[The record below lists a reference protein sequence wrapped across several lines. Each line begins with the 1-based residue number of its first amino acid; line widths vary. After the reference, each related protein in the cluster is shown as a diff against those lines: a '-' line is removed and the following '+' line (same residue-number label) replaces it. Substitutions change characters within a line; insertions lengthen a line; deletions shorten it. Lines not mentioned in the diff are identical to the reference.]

1 MKNISIQSFMD
12 EHNACVFGRRWVAE
26 MGFTTCK
33 ETFEALCNGKAGED
47 SYSWALW
54 FAMRPGVLSQRE
66 IAGFAAWCARR
77 VAHLLTDKRS
87 VKTLELAERFAAG
100 EEISTDEL
108 VKAEEVASA
117 AARAARAAHAVRDAA
132 DAADAARVS
141 RAANAARDAV
151 WATWNAA
158 CAADWTTAWTANYA
172 ANWAVCAAAD
182 RDAERRAQLEHLR
195 EIVKFEEAEAAE

>member
-54 FAMRPGVLSQRE
+54 FAMRPGVLSGSE
-66 IAGFAAWCARR
+66 LVGLAAWCTRR
-77 VAHLLTDKRS
+77 VAHLLTDDRS
-87 VKTLELAERFAAG
+87 IKALELAERYAAG
-100 EEISTDEL
+100 EEVPADEL
-108 VKAEEVASA
+108 KKAI
-117 AARAARAAHAVRDAA
+117 DAA
-132 DAADAARVS
+132 WAAWAAW
-141 RAANAARDAV
+141 AARDAACAA
-151 WATWNAA
+151 WAAWAA
-158 CAADWTTAWTANYA
+158 CAACAAWA
-172 ANWAVCAAAD
+172 AWAACAAWAASRAASRAAAD
-182 RDAERRAQLEHLR
+182 PDTERRAQLERLR

>member
-54 FAMRPGVLSQRE
+54 FAMRPGVLSGSE
-66 IAGFAAWCARR
+66 LVGLAAWCTRR
-77 VAHLLTDKRS
+77 VAHLLTDDRS
-87 VKTLELAERFAAG
+87 IKALELAERFAAG
-100 EEISTDEL
+100 EEVPADEL
-108 VKAEEVASA
+108 KKAI
-117 AARAARAAHAVRDAA
+117 DAA
-132 DAADAARVS
+132 C
-141 RAANAARDAV
+141 AARDAAWAAARDAAWAAAHAA
-151 WATWNAA
+151 WATWAA
-158 CAADWTTAWTANYA
+158 WAAWAASRAAWAATAP
-172 ANWAVCAAAD
+172 
-182 RDAERRAQLEHLR
+182 DAECRAQLEHLR